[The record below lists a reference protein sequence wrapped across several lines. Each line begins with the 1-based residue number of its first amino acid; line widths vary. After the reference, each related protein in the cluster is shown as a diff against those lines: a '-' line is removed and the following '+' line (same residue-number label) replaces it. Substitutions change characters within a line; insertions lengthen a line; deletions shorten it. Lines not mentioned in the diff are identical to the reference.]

1 MTLAELRRLRAQKHT
16 EGRTLV
22 NNAET
27 RDLTDDEK
35 TKVTSLQTEIRSI
48 ESRIE
53 QLESFQSPPGPGG
66 SVSDPLDQRDAPNG
80 NGGSGQLR
88 RFSLM
93 KCIRALAGLEVLS
106 GLELEV
112 HQELS
117 KRKNEAAAD
126 FRTSGAGVPVAA
138 VKGICI
144 PHRSGG
150 LYRDAGDILDETRA
164 MQAVLRSRAN
174 LAEYRDLT
182 TSTGSGSI
190 AAILGTDFID
200 ILRNR
205 MLMAQLK
212 ARVMSGMTGGSF
224 SLPKKTVKGTTYWVT
239 EGTAPTNTNIT
250 IGQVTFNPKTV
261 GAVTDLSRKFMLQTS
276 LDAEGIARDDLL
288 SDLAHEI
295 DRVGFNGSGSGAE
308 PLGIMQDGAITVVA
322 IGTNGGAPTWDKIVE
337 LETQVS
343 LANADADTMAY
354 VTGSQG
360 RGILKRTLRSTVANS
375 KYIWDDLNTVNS
387 YGAYASNS
395 IPANLSKGSA
405 SGTLTSLLFGNFAS
419 LTYALWGGLDLIED
433 PYTKSN
439 VGGLRLVALQD
450 LDVQKRYTQ
459 SFAVCNDMTY

>member
-1 MTLAELRRLRAQKHT
+1 MTLAELRRLRATKYA

-22 NNAET
+22 NFAET
-27 RDLTDDEK
+27 RDLSDDERS
-35 TKVTSLQTEIRSI
+35 KVTTLQLEIRSLDG
-48 ESRIE
+48 RIE
-53 QLESFQSPPGPGG
+53 QLESFQTPAGPNG
-66 SVSDPLDQRDAPNG
+66 SASEPLDQRGAPNG
-80 NGGSGQLR
+80 GGAGQLR

-93 KCIRALAGLEVLS
+93 KCIRALAGIEALS

-112 HQELS
+112 HQELA
-117 KRKNEAAAD
+117 KRKNEMAAE
-126 FRTSGAGVPVAA
+126 FRTTGEGFGVAA

-144 PHRSGG
+144 PHRNGG
-150 LYRDAGDILDETRA
+150 LYRDAGDVLDETRA
-164 MQAVLRSRAN
+164 VQAVYRARAALN
-174 LAEYRDLT
+174 EYRDLT
-182 TSTGSGSI
+182 TSTGAGAI
-190 AAILGTDFID
+190 ANILGTDFID
-200 ILRNR
+200 VLRNR
-205 MLMAQLK
+205 MLMAKLK
-212 ARVMSGMTGGSF
+212 AKVLTGMTGGTF
-224 SLPKKTVKGTTYWVT
+224 SLPKKTAKGTTYWVA
-239 EGTAPTNTNIT
+239 EGTAPTNSNIT
-250 IGQVTFNPKTV
+250 IGQVTFTPKTV

-322 IGTNGGAPTWDKIVE
+322 IGTNGGVPTWDTLVN

-343 LANADADTMAY
+343 LANADVDDMAY
-354 VTGSQG
+354 VTSAQG
-360 RGILKRTLRSTVANS
+360 RGILKRTLRSSVANS
-375 KYIWDDLNTVNS
+375 KSIWDENTVNN
-387 YGAYASNS
+387 YPAYASNS

-405 SGTLTSLLFGNFAS
+405 SGTLTSILFGNFAS

-459 SFAVCNDMTY
+459 SFAVCNDSTY